1 MVILD
6 INKEN
11 FQTEILESQIPVLV
25 DFWAPWCMPCRQVA
39 PLIEKLA
46 LKYALKLK
54 VVKVNTE
61 ENIDLA
67 ISEGITSIPTLKLYK
82 QGVLVSETRGNMSEK
97 ELEAFISQ
105 ALE

>member
-1 MVILD
+1 MAILD

-11 FQTEILESQIPVLV
+11 FQTEVLESQIPVLV

-67 ISEGITSIPTLKLYK
+67 ISEGLTSIPTLKLYN
-82 QGVLVSETRGNMSEK
+82 QGLLVAQTSGNMPEK
-97 ELEAFISQ
+97 ELEAFLSRV
-105 ALE
+105 LE